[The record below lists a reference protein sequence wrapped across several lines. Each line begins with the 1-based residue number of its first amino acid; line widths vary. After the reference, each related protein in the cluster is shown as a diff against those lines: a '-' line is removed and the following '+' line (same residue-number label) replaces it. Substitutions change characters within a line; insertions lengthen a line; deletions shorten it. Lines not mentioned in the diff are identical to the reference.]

1 MANRF
6 DKPVESQYVSQYV
19 PIPFEQLYRIGK
31 EYNDR
36 VDKAEKTLSDNIKQW
51 GEFQS
56 KSQKD
61 MESWYGLTK
70 GVVEP
75 LVQRMAQNPDLIKT
89 REGQSAINQLIN
101 NIDYASLNKLKQSAE
116 AFKQRDVAIANLISK
131 GQYNPLW
138 HDLDVSSYDTLG
150 TNQIFDDVNVIPY
163 KSEVDLVRPYVD
175 NLKDSFIKSD
185 GLYDYTGVTS
195 NRTDQQVKE
204 NISAIYNTPE
214 AKMHIKTLIKQGY
227 SPEIAKD
234 IFTNSIYL
242 AGREFA
248 RETRQANPF
257 GLANY
262 KEFVKQNGLGNQQNN
277 RHLYLTESL
286 ELTGLK
292 GFVTGKAKILSNTPG
307 YSNLIEQANSEDP
320 IIRDQANRMISEMD
334 KYTPQ
339 QLFKLVY
346 DKHAAKNQDGGS
358 TLTTTQLKEGT
369 NEIINNFSVPI
380 KGGKLQSLLS
390 STIDGISDDTQQTPF
405 GKRKIINSGQ
415 NLNFTDRFLSG
426 VAGFQ
431 IKDNTG
437 RKKVYDALKS
447 NQLNDIILL
456 SNDQL
461 ISVPSIKNGEPSTIN
476 ALNIKVAI
484 SDKDLKRLGITES
497 DMKQTGAVQIIAKGK
512 PDNNTTTLSGSYDN
526 DSKEI
531 NYEKISTTSS
541 SKEDNIYWQL
551 DLTSEIP
558 TEGVSAEY
566 LNQEALTKLV
576 NPTTYSMEYGQV
588 QQQAY
593 DN

>member
-51 GEFQS
+51 GEFRS

-70 GVVEP
+70 GAVEP
-75 LVQRMAQNPDLIKT
+75 LVQRMVQNPDLIKT

-101 NIDYASLNKLKQSAE
+101 NIDYASLSKLKQSAE
-116 AFKQRDVAIANLISK
+116 AFKQRDAAIADLISK

-150 TNQIFDDVNVIPY
+150 TNQIFDDINVIPY

-175 NLKDSFIKSD
+175 NLKDSFIESD
-185 GLYDYTGVTS
+185 GLYDYNGVTAS
-195 NRTDQQVKE
+195 RTDQQVRE

-214 AKMHIKTLIKQGY
+214 ARMHIKTLIRRGY

-234 IFTNSIYL
+234 IFTNQIYL

-248 RETRQANPF
+248 HRTRQANPF

-262 KEFVKQNGLGNQQNN
+262 KESLNDSKQNN

-292 GFVTGKAKILSNTPG
+292 SFITGKAKTLSNTPG
-307 YSNLIEQANSEDP
+307 YSNLIEQTNSDDP
-320 IIRDQANRMISEMD
+320 IIRNQANRMISEMD

-339 QLFKLVY
+339 QLFKLIY

-415 NLNFTDRFLSG
+415 NLTFTDRFLSG

-447 NQLNDIILL
+447 NQLNDMILL
-456 SNDQL
+456 SNDQM

-476 ALNIKVAI
+476 ALNIRVAI

-497 DMKQTGAVQIIAKGK
+497 DMKQTGAIQIIAKGK

-576 NPTTYSMEYGQV
+576 NPTTYSMEYRQV